1 MPAHLRLQY
10 FIASTCFMAWLA
22 NLPSLHHLEMLV
34 LGPYIVID
42 LAFESYHVS
51 RNLRHVVL

>member
-1 MPAHLRLQY
+1 
-10 FIASTCFMAWLA
+10 MAWLA